1 MTLIEERLA
10 LLTPE
15 MLRGLRRGVEKESL
29 RVTADGRLANTP
41 HPSTLGSPLTHRH
54 ITTDFSESQIEL
66 VTGVHTDPD
75 ACAAELRELHQFVY
89 RNIGQEILWCSSMP
103 CLLPAEGAIPI
114 GRYGKSNIG
123 RAKTLYRLGLSYR
136 YGRRMQTISGV
147 HYNFSLPETAWTVL
161 QGVRGRYGSTRECQD
176 AGYFSLIRNFHRHS
190 WLLLYLFGASPAL
203 CQSFLA
209 GQDPNLRSLGAGT
222 RYLPDATSLRMG
234 PHGYQSEVQAGL
246 TVSNNCLAS
255 YARSLYRALT
265 ETYPA
270 YAAIG
275 LRDGNGYR
283 QLSTAVLQIENEFYG
298 PIRAKR
304 PVRRGERPLHALA
317 ERGLEYV
324 EVRCLDLDPFSS
336 IGISAAT
343 MRFVD
348 IFLLHCSLSPSPPD
362 TPNEIRAN
370 HHNQF
375 LVAQS
380 GRKGGLEL
388 VRTGRK
394 ASLSDWGAQL
404 LAECTPIADALDTA
418 WGGHAYS
425 DCLVRASSLLQ
436 DSSLTPAARVLREI
450 SQRHGDS
457 YLQFALARSR
467 RYRDELLRPPYPGK
481 RESRL
486 KREARQ
492 SLAMQREIEAK
503 DSVTFDRFRQEYVSQ
518 DFLNSMEGLM
528 NP

>member
-1 MTLIEERLA
+1 
-10 LLTPE
+10 
-15 MLRGLRRGVEKESL
+15 
-29 RVTADGRLANTP
+29 
-41 HPSTLGSPLTHRH
+41 
-54 ITTDFSESQIEL
+54 
-66 VTGVHTDPD
+66 
-75 ACAAELRELHQFVY
+75 
-89 RNIGQEILWCSSMP
+89 MP
-103 CLLPAEGAIPI
+103 CLLPAEDAIPI
-114 GRYGKSNIG
+114 GRYGNSNIG
-123 RAKTLYRLGLSYR
+123 MAKTLYRIGLSHR
-136 YGRRMQTISGV
+136 YGRHMQTISGV
-147 HYNFSLPETAWTVL
+147 HYNLSLPEATWTAL
-161 QGVRGRYGSTRECQD
+161 QSEGRYGSTRECQD
-176 AGYFSLIRNFHRHS
+176 AGYFSLIRNFQRHS

-209 GQDPNLRSLGAGT
+209 GQDHDLRSLGANT
-222 RYLPDATSLRMG
+222 CYLADATSLRMG

-255 YARSLYRALT
+255 YARSLSRALT

-283 QLSTAVLQIENEFYG
+283 QLSTTVLQIENEFYG

-304 PVRRGERPLHALA
+304 PVLRGERPLHALA
-317 ERGLEYV
+317 ERGVEYV

-348 IFLLHCSLSPSPPD
+348 IFLLHCSLSTSPSD

-375 LVAQS
+375 LVAQY
-380 GRKGGLEL
+380 GRKEGLEL

-394 ASLSDWGAQL
+394 ALLSDWGGQL

-418 WGGHAYS
+418 WGGRAYS
-425 DCLVRASSLLQ
+425 DCLASASSVLQ

-450 SQRHGDS
+450 SQHYGNS
-457 YLQFALARSR
+457 YLQFALNYSR
-467 RYRDELLRPPYPGK
+467 RYRDELLSPPYPGK

-486 KREARQ
+486 KREAKR
-492 SLAMQREIEAK
+492 SLAMQRAIESK
-503 DSVTFDRFRQEYVSQ
+503 DSVSFDRFRQEYVSQ
-518 DFLNSMEGLM
+518 DLLNSMEGLV
-528 NP
+528 NA